1 MSATQTS
8 SREQRWEF
16 QTRQI
21 LINDETVR
29 LYSLNRR
36 TWSSEWRDIEDFDR
50 RTRKAFV
57 TGRHAYLKMI
67 PDRPSKEQ
75 PSGLH
80 AAASFYAGA
89 SVDGSSER
97 DPFTFNPPREVI
109 RARSN
114 PRVNIGEHRS
124 NESID

>member
-29 LYSLNRR
+29 LYRLNSR

-57 TGRHAYLKMI
+57 TGRHAYLKML
-67 PDRPSKEQ
+67 PDRPSKEATEW
-75 PSGLH
+75 
-80 AAASFYAGA
+80 AARRRKCLRWR
-89 SVDGSSER
+89 ER
-97 DPFTFNPPREVI
+97 RREQ
-109 RARSN
+109 RA
-114 PRVNIGEHRS
+114 
-124 NESID
+124 